1 MCSRVSQWSFC
12 DLVYL
17 FCSVTRGKRC
27 LSLTPSSTNI
37 YGGVLG
43 FLHSQEKVIFA
54 ASFPR
59 KNGMLLIANKHF
71 NSRVD
76 LLVFT
81 VFIKS
86 GFCEARMFSQVIV
99 KSVLPCFGLQ
109 LWFYRNELVSGYSAA
124 QTHNRV
130 FMDESYQTSL
140 QCFLE
145 HLGCVPR
152 RPVNIFYLQCSF
164 LTVLFLRLLS
174 SCIVH

>member
-1 MCSRVSQWSFC
+1 M
-12 DLVYL
+12 
-17 FCSVTRGKRC
+17 TRGKRC

-43 FLHSQEKVIFA
+43 FLHSQEKVMFA

-59 KNGMLLIANKHF
+59 KNGMLLIANKCF
-71 NSRVD
+71 NSWVD
-76 LLVFT
+76 LLVIT

-99 KSVLPCFGLQ
+99 KSVLPRFGPQ

-130 FMDESYQTSL
+130 FMDDSYQTSL
-140 QCFLE
+140 QCLLE

-152 RPVNIFYLQCSF
+152 RPVNVVCLQCSF
-164 LTVLFLRLLS
+164 LSPLALFKTPVILYFALT
-174 SCIVH
+174 